1 MRTLTATAAAAAGAT
16 AVAAA
21 AGLLLAAGAT
31 SPAGAGP
38 VSTSTVIVVGI
49 PGLRWDDLSAGGTPT
64 LWRLAGAGAVG
75 SLSVAAA
82 RPVTCPAD
90 GWLTLGAGNRARG
103 PAPVTGACPAGP
115 RVSGGADGGT
125 AEVAGFEEL
134 ARDNRRLDYGTE
146 LGALA
151 AALRRTGSCVAAVGP
166 DAALAAAGPDGRVD
180 ALAGRPGLA
189 ATYTHCRVTVIG
201 LPAIP
206 AQRRGGAAAAD
217 GVLGAVDAARPA
229 GSELLVVGLSETRP
243 DRPRLHV
250 AIAVGGRYRAGELSS
265 ASTRRPPYVQL
276 IDVAP
281 TVLHDLGRAPPSAM
295 AGQPW
300 ASSGARGT
308 GTAAR
313 IAALLDHDRAA
324 TGQLR
329 LTGRF
334 FEALVAG
341 QFLLF
346 PLAAL
351 AALTARRR
359 GAVAAR
365 RRSLRFVQGAGLGC
379 AAVLPATFLANLAW
393 WWRAGHPLAALLAA
407 VAVADAIVVGLAL
420 AGPWRRQPLGPAGAV
435 AGTTAAVL
443 ALDLLTGARLQL
455 SSVAGYSPLVAGR
468 FAGIGNIAFG
478 IFAAAALLAAT
489 ALAIGRSRATALRA
503 VAAVGAAAVVVDGA
517 PALGS
522 DVGGV
527 LALVPAFA
535 LLAMMLA
542 GVRVTARRLLAA
554 AAAAVL
560 VVVAF
565 GLLDYARPA
574 GLQTH
579 LGRFVGQLVHGGAGT
594 VVRRKVA
601 AEADTLTTSLLT
613 LLVPVAVAI
622 VVAALVRPPGWLRCA
637 FSQAPALRAG
647 LVATLVMGV
656 VAALVNDSG
665 VIIPAVAMTMA
676 IPLTIA
682 VSAAAQLR
690 EGVTVE
696 FRGRAGRPAQPT
708 H

>member
-1 MRTLTATAAAAAGAT
+1 MRTLTAGAAAFAGVLLALGPTTPAT
-16 AVAAA
+16 AD
-21 AGLLLAAGAT
+21 
-31 SPAGAGP
+31 PAP
-38 VSTSTVIVVGI
+38 TVVVVGV
-49 PGLRWDDLSAGGTPT
+49 PGLRWDDLSPGGTPT
-64 LWRLAGAGAVG
+64 LWRLAGDGAVG
-75 SLSVAAA
+75 ALSVATA
-82 RPVTCPAD
+82 RSVTCPAD

-103 PAPVTGACPAGP
+103 QAPVAGACPAGP
-115 RVSGGADGGT
+115 RVTGGADSGP
-125 AEVAGFEEL
+125 AEVAGFDEL
-134 ARDNRRLDYGTE
+134 ARDNRHLGYGTE

-151 AALRRTGSCVAAVGP
+151 TSLRRTGGCVAAVGSA
-166 DAALAAAGPDGRVD
+166 AALATAGPDGRVD
-180 ALAGRPGLA
+180 VFAGGPAFA
-189 ATYTHCRVTVIG
+189 ATYTRCRVTVVG
-201 LPAIP
+201 LPGLTAD
-206 AQRRGGAAAAD
+206 RRTGAAAAD
-217 GVLGAVDAARPA
+217 AGLAAVDGARPA
-229 GSELLVVGLSETRP
+229 GSVLLVVGLSETAP
-243 DRPRLHV
+243 DRARLHV
-250 AIAVGGRYRAGELSS
+250 AIAVGGRYPAGELVS

-281 TVLHDLGRAPPSAM
+281 TVLNDLGRAPPAVM

-300 ASSGARGT
+300 VSSGAGKSGT
-308 GTAAR
+308 PAR
-313 IAALLDHDRAA
+313 VAALVDHDRAA
-324 TGQLR
+324 TEQLR

-351 AALTARRR
+351 ATRRR
-359 GAVAAR
+359 VAGSDR
-365 RRSLRFVQGAGLGC
+365 RRWLRFVEVAGLAC

-393 WWRAGHPLAALLAA
+393 WWRAGHPLAALLT
-407 VAVADAIVVGLAL
+407 VVTVADAAVVALAL
-420 AGPWRRQPLGPAGAV
+420 AGPWRRRPLGPAGAV

-443 ALDLLTGARLQL
+443 VLDLLTGARLQL
-455 SSVAGYSPLVAGR
+455 SSLAGYSPLIAGR

-478 IFAAAALLAAT
+478 VLGTAALLAAT
-489 ALAIGRSRATALRA
+489 AVAAGRARRTALRA
-503 VAAVGAAAVVVDGA
+503 VAGIGAAAVLVDGA

-535 LLAMMLA
+535 LLAMLLA
-542 GVRVTARRLLAA
+542 GARVTGRRLVAA
-554 AAAAVL
+554 AAAAVV

-574 GLQTH
+574 GRQTH
-579 LGRFVGQLVHGGAGT
+579 LGRFVGQLLHGGAET

-622 VVAALVRPPGWLRCA
+622 VVGALMRPPGWLRAA
-637 FSQAPALRAG
+637 FVQAPALRAG
-647 LVATLVMGV
+647 LVATVVMGV

-665 VIIPAVAMTMA
+665 VIIAAVAMTLA

-682 VSAAAQLR
+682 VSAAAQRR

-696 FRGRAGRPAQPT
+696 SRGRADRPAQSS